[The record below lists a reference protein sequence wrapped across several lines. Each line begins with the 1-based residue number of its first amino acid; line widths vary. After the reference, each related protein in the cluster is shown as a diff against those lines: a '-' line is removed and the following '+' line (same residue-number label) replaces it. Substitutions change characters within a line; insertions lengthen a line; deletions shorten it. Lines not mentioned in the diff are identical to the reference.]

1 MTHTRGTSLL
11 NLLIREAND
20 EISLLKILV
29 LLRDP
34 CKRKDRGQS
43 LSKGHYRYDFD
54 VIAFIHLFCDN
65 E

>member
-1 MTHTRGTSLL
+1 MTHTRGISLL
-11 NLLIREAND
+11 SLFIRKVNG
-20 EISLLKILV
+20 EISLLKILG
-29 LLRDP
+29 LPRDP
-34 CKRKDRGQS
+34 CKRKGRGQN